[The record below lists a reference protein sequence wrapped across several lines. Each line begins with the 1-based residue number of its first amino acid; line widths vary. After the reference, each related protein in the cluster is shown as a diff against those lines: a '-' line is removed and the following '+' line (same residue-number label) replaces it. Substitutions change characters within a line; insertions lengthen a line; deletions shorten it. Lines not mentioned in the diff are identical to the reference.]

1 MKKKY
6 KILLFGLLMP
16 CLLCISVL
24 NCTSKDRTVTLS
36 GSLLCE
42 TAVVPDIYMD
52 QPGNTHHEYIF
63 YAVKGAGYVDKT
75 MRRLLDRHYPD
86 PANGVTAD
94 QASLFLDKMTEKL
107 KFYITNPISDSIPG
121 LSAGHLN
128 IDWGILMVELTGTV
142 AKKDGKRY
150 LTVTSGRRI
159 NDYSIYPGVLMAP
172 DVPIVRNTGKSD
184 FRLRFN
190 DHISVKCKYIPAG
203 SFFMGS
209 PFYQAPRYQDEYPHK
224 VTLTRS
230 YYMTEVPITQ
240 AMWKAVMGSL
250 PVPPPV
256 EWGLPFTDRVG
267 EGDNKA
273 VEFANWNDIH
283 EFCRR
288 LSELNGVTVRLPTAA
303 EWEYAARAG
312 SSSPPLAAKYTPTA
326 VGYNGRASVKCSDV
340 KQGEPNPYGLY
351 DMLSNGWHTV
361 FDYKNDNT
369 RHDETDPTGIKE
381 PWQSNTYHSWMHQSK
396 GGFHYVLNQ
405 PNMHG
410 ANGEDGGLWEGGS
423 VIFRVI
429 IEDADGIIAKHM

>member
-1 MKKKY
+1 MKKQN
-6 KILLFGLLMP
+6 KILLAVVLALVLVGIILLVYP
-16 CLLCISVL
+16 
-24 NCTSKDRTVTLS
+24 SKDRIVTMS

-42 TAVVPDIYMD
+42 TAVVPDIYMN

-75 MRRLLDRHYPD
+75 MAALLHRYYPD

-94 QASLFLDKMTEKL
+94 QASTFLDKMTEQL
-107 KFYITNPISDSIPG
+107 KFYITNPVSDSIPDIK
-121 LSAGHLN
+121 AGHLN
-128 IDWGILMVELTGTV
+128 IDYGILMVELTGTV
-142 AKKDGKRY
+142 EKKDGKRY
-150 LTVTSGRRI
+150 FTVTSGRRI
-159 NDYSIYPGVLMAP
+159 NDYSIYPEALKAP
-172 DVPIVRNTGKSD
+172 DVPVIQNTGKKDYS
-184 FRLRFN
+184 LRFN
-190 DHISVKCKYIPAG
+190 DQFSVTCKYIPAG

-224 VTLTRS
+224 VTLTKS

-256 EWGLPFTDRVG
+256 EWGLSFSNRVH
-267 EGDNKA
+267 EGDNKP

-303 EWEYAARAG
+303 EWEYAARAS
-312 SSSPPLAAKYTPTA
+312 SSSPPLAVKYTPSA
-326 VGYNGRASVKCSDV
+326 VGFNGRTGEKSGDV
-340 KQGEPNPYGLY
+340 KQGAPNPYGLY

-361 FDYKNDNT
+361 YDYKNDNT
-369 RHDETDPTGIKE
+369 RHDETDPTGIKI
-381 PWQSNTYHSWMHQSK
+381 PWESNTYKSWMHQSK
-396 GGFHYVLNQ
+396 GGFHYALNQ

-429 IEDADGIIAKHM
+429 IEDADNIK